1 MTIRASDHLP
11 HDLTEEQ
18 YRRLPETAAR
28 EIEVVHGHVI
38 IRESPVPEH
47 NRVARRL
54 AGSMEELP
62 STEPWI
68 RVETDIDV
76 VLWPIPKFTFRRP
89 DVTVYRCL
97 PERGA
102 KPEAGDAL
110 IVVEVS
116 SPSTAA
122 EDLLDKKVQY
132 ARAGIP
138 LYLVVVLDQ
147 VRYRRGAGIPTR
159 RPRRRISPA
168 PAAPRRIRP
177 LGARGA
183 RRHQLRRL
191 GSVAAGSFRCL
202 ANPP

>member
-1 MTIRASDHLP
+1 MTIQPPGPLP
-11 HDLTEEQ
+11 HEMTEEQ
-18 YRRLPETAAR
+18 YLMLPEGMAR

-38 IRESPVPEH
+38 VCESPVPEH

-54 AGSMEELP
+54 AGAMEQLP
-62 STEPWI
+62 STEPCI

-76 VLWPIPKFTFRRP
+76 VLWRVPKFTFRRP

-122 EDLLDKKVQY
+122 EDLLDKKAQY

-138 LYLVVVLDQ
+138 LYLVVALDTKYDIEE
-147 VRYRRGAGIPTR
+147 VREFRLDAHASEYRLHRLHRDGF
-159 RPRRRISPA
+159 
-168 PAAPRRIRP
+168 
-177 LGARGA
+177 L
-183 RRHQLRRL
+183 QLEHVVVGDIGFADLVR
-191 GSVAAGSFRCL
+191 
-202 ANPP
+202 